1 MSVGEAEAQVAALWR
16 AKRESDGRNGR
27 LLHVADFMFAWAR
40 KVAGSPEPDRAVHA
54 AYRLLVSCS
63 THASKSPQVRLFMEV
78 LLGRA
83 GEAAM
88 EDMSACVG
96 GIAKLLRMLAG
107 LGRGRGTFE
116 LTEEATGTALE
127 EGNVS
132 QAQASLL
139 MCSQR

>member
-16 AKRESDGRNGR
+16 AKRESDGLNGR
-27 LLHVADFMFAWAR
+27 LLHVADFMYAWAR

-63 THASKSPQVRLFMEV
+63 AHAETSPQIKLFMEV
-78 LLGRA
+78 LSGRV

-88 EDMSACVG
+88 EDMTACVG
-96 GIAKLLRMLAG
+96 GVAKLLRMLAG

-116 LTEEATGTALE
+116 LTEEATGRAACP
-127 EGNVS
+127 NHS
-132 QAQASLL
+132 
-139 MCSQR
+139 